1 MARKKS
7 NNYFKMFS
15 DIAEDA
21 IKAAY
26 LLENTVKNY
35 DPDKIE
41 KQNKTMH
48 ELEHAADLKKHEM
61 MKCLISEFIAPIERE
76 DIASLS
82 YMLDDVLDSIEEVY
96 QMFFMYN
103 VKEMRPGAFDFV
115 DLIVRSTEAMKAC
128 FDEFENFRKSD
139 VIANKIVEVNVIEE
153 LADAMYFKVIRE
165 LYTKEENPVR
175 IMVWVRIFDKFEKI
189 CDQCENVADA
199 IGSVIMKNS

>member
-1 MARKKS
+1 MAKKH
-7 NNYFKMFS
+7 NNYFNMFS
-15 DIAEDA
+15 DIASDA
-21 IKAAY
+21 IKAAH
-26 LLENTVKNY
+26 LLEKTVKSYN
-35 DPDKIE
+35 PDKIE

-48 ELEHAADLKKHEM
+48 EIEHGADLKKHEM

-76 DIASLS
+76 DIAALS

-103 VKEMRPGAFDFV
+103 VKEMRSDAYDFV

-139 VIANKIVEVNVIEE
+139 LIVNKIVEVNVIEE
-153 LADAMYFKVIRE
+153 LADSLYFKVIRE
-165 LYTKEENPVR
+165 LYTKEKDPVK
-175 IMVWVRIFDKFEKI
+175 IMVWVRIYDRFEKI
-189 CDQCENVADA
+189 CDLCEHVADA